1 MRFSPIPNS
10 ESDDMGIL
18 DVKNLHIHYRTLRG
32 KVRAVDGIS
41 FSIAEGES
49 LGLVGESGCGKTTLG
64 KALLRLLPENAAIER
79 GEVLF
84 RGRDLVKISPQ
95 EMRAI
100 RGKEIAMVP
109 QSAMN
114 ALDPVYR
121 IKDLI
126 IEGMLVH
133 KEVADEANDGRISQ
147 LFSSVG
153 LEGGRIDNYP
163 HMFSGGMRQRAVI
176 AGIFSLRPL
185 LIIADEPTTALDVI
199 VQDQVLKQLAALI
212 RETHATLIA
221 ITHDIGI
228 VAENCQKTGVM
239 YAGKLVEIGPTGDVL
254 GEPFHPYTMG
264 LQNALLGVR
273 DERREI
279 ISIPGVPP
287 SLIEPPSGCRFHPRC
302 PFAQQPCSEKEPMLE
317 EISPGHFVACH
328 YRRAAPEMRGLAKD
342 PERWL
347 KEKIS

>member
-1 MRFSPIPNS
+1 
-10 ESDDMGIL
+10 MGIL
-18 DVKNLHIHYRTLRG
+18 DVKDLCIYYRTLRG
-32 KVRAVDGIS
+32 KVRAVDGIT

-49 LGLVGESGCGKTTLG
+49 LGLVGESGCGKTTTG
-64 KALLRLLPENAAIER
+64 KALLRLLPENAAIAR
-79 GEVLF
+79 GEILF
-84 RGRDLVKISPQ
+84 KGRDLVKISPQ
-95 EMRAI
+95 EMRSI

-126 IEGMLVH
+126 IEGMLAH
-133 KEVADEANDGRISQ
+133 KEVAGEANDRRVVE

-153 LEGGRIDNYP
+153 LEGTRIDNYP

-176 AGIFSLRPL
+176 AAIFALRPS

-199 VQDQVLKQLAALI
+199 VQDQVLKQLASLI
-212 RETHATLIA
+212 RETRATLIA

-239 YAGKLVEIGPTGDVL
+239 YAGKLVEIGPTEEVL
-254 GEPFHPYTMG
+254 VEALHPYTMG
-264 LQNALLGVR
+264 LKNAFLGIR

-287 SLIEPPSGCRFHPRC
+287 SLIEPPQGCRFHPRC
-302 PFAQQPCSEKEPMLE
+302 PFAKEPCSEKEPVLE
-317 EISPGHFVACH
+317 ELSPGHLVACH
-328 YRRAAPEMRGLAKD
+328 YHRAAPEMRRLAKD
-342 PERWL
+342 PERWTQ
-347 KEKIS
+347 EKLS

>member
-1 MRFSPIPNS
+1 
-10 ESDDMGIL
+10 MGIL
-18 DVKNLHIHYRTLRG
+18 DVKDLCIYYRTLRG
-32 KVRAVDGIS
+32 NVKAVDGVT

-49 LGLVGESGCGKTTLG
+49 LGLVGESGCGKTTTG
-64 KALLRLLPENAAIER
+64 KALLRLLPENARIER
-79 GEVLF
+79 GEILF
-84 RGRDLVKISPQ
+84 RGRDLVRISLQ
-95 EMRAI
+95 EMRSI
-100 RGKEIAMVP
+100 RGKDIAMVP

-133 KEVADEANDGRISQ
+133 KEVAGEANEQRIKE
-147 LFSSVG
+147 LFASVG
-153 LEGGRIDNYP
+153 LEGSRIDNYP

-176 AGIFSLRPL
+176 AGIFSLRPS

-199 VQDQVLKQLAALI
+199 VQDQVLKQLASLI
-212 RETHATLIA
+212 RETRATLIA

-239 YAGKLVEIGPTGDVL
+239 YAGKLVEIGPTEDVL
-254 GEPFHPYTMG
+254 VDSFHPYTMG
-264 LQNALLGVR
+264 LKNAFLGVR

-287 SLIEPPSGCRFHPRC
+287 SLIDPPHGCRFHPRC
-302 PFAQQPCSEKEPMLE
+302 PFADATCSQKEPGLAE
-317 EISPGHFVACH
+317 VSPGHFVACH
-328 YRRAAPEMRGLAKD
+328 YHRAAPEMRQVAKD
-342 PERWL
+342 PERWTQ
-347 KEKIS
+347 ERGS

>member
-1 MRFSPIPNS
+1 
-10 ESDDMGIL
+10 MGIL
-18 DVKNLHIHYRTLRG
+18 DIRNLYVYYRTLRG
-32 KVRAVDGIS
+32 KVRAVDGVT

-49 LGLVGESGCGKTTLG
+49 LGLVGESGCGKTTAG
-64 KALLRLLPENAAIER
+64 KAFLRLLPENAVIQR
-79 GEVLF
+79 GEILF
-84 RGRDLVKISPQ
+84 KGIDLVRISPQ
-95 EMRAI
+95 EMRSI

-126 IEGMLVH
+126 IEGMLAH
-133 KEVADEANDGRISQ
+133 KEVADEANDGRIGE

-153 LEGGRIDNYP
+153 LEGIRSDNYP

-176 AGIFSLRPL
+176 AGIFSLRPS

-199 VQDQVLKQLAALI
+199 VQDQVLKQLASLI
-212 RETHATLIA
+212 KETKATLIA

-239 YAGKLVEIGPTGDVL
+239 YAGKLVEIGPTEKVL
-254 GEPFHPYTMG
+254 GQPFHPYTMG

-287 SLIEPPSGCRFHPRC
+287 SLIDPPPGCRFHPRC
-302 PFAQQPCSEKEPMLE
+302 PFADKPCSEKEPGLE
-317 EISPGHFVACH
+317 EISPGHVVACH
-328 YRRAAPEMRGLAKD
+328 YHRAAPEMRRLAKD
-342 PERWL
+342 PGKWT
-347 KEKIS
+347 KEKMA

>member
-1 MRFSPIPNS
+1 
-10 ESDDMGIL
+10 MGLL
-18 DVKNLHIHYRTLRG
+18 DVKDLCVYYRTRRG
-32 KVRAVDGIS
+32 KVRAVDGIT

-49 LGLVGESGCGKTTLG
+49 LGLVGESGCGKTTTG

-79 GEVLF
+79 GEMLF
-84 RGRDLVKISPQ
+84 RGRDLARIGAQ
-95 EMRAI
+95 QMRLI

-126 IEGMLVH
+126 IEGMLAH
-133 KEVADEANDGRISQ
+133 KEVAGEATDGRVVE

-153 LEGGRIDNYP
+153 LEGKRIDNYP

-176 AGIFSLRPL
+176 AGIFSLRPA

-199 VQDQVLKQLAALI
+199 VQDQVLKQLASLI

-239 YAGKLVEIGPTGDVL
+239 YAGKLVEIGPTEEVL
-254 GEPFHPYTMG
+254 VEAFHPYTMG
-264 LQNALLGVR
+264 LKNAFLGVR

-287 SLIEPPSGCRFHPRC
+287 SLIEPPPGCRFHPRC
-302 PFAQQPCSEKEPMLE
+302 PFANEPCSEKEPLLE

-328 YRRAAPEMRGLAKD
+328 YHRAAPEMRRSAQD
-342 PERWL
+342 PEKWTQER
-347 KEKIS
+347 IP

>member
-1 MRFSPIPNS
+1 
-10 ESDDMGIL
+10 MGLL
-18 DVKNLHIHYRTLRG
+18 DVKDLCVYYRTRRG
-32 KVRAVDGIS
+32 KVRAVDGVT

-49 LGLVGESGCGKTTLG
+49 LGLVGESGCGKTTTG
-64 KALLRLLPENAAIER
+64 KALLRLLPENAGIER
-79 GEVLF
+79 GEILF
-84 RGRDLVKISPQ
+84 RGRNLVGISSQ
-95 EMRAI
+95 EMRLV

-126 IEGMLVH
+126 LEGMLAH
-133 KEVADEANDGRISQ
+133 KEVAGEANDERVAK
-147 LFSSVG
+147 LFASVG
-153 LEGGRIDNYP
+153 LEGNRSDNYP

-176 AGIFSLRPL
+176 AGIFALRPA

-199 VQDQVLKQLAALI
+199 VQDQVLKQLASLI

-239 YAGKLVEIGPTGDVL
+239 YAGKLAEIGPTEEVL
-254 GEPFHPYTMG
+254 VEAYHPYTMG
-264 LQNALLGVR
+264 LKNAFLGVR
-273 DERREI
+273 DERRDI

-287 SLIEPPSGCRFHPRC
+287 NLIDPPPGCRFYPRC
-302 PFAQQPCSEKEPMLE
+302 PFAKAPCSAKEPLLE
-317 EISPGHFVACH
+317 EIAPGHSVACH
-328 YRRAAPEMRGLAKD
+328 YHRDAPEMRRLAQD
-342 PERWL
+342 PERWTREIIL
-347 KEKIS
+347 

>member
-1 MRFSPIPNS
+1 
-10 ESDDMGIL
+10 MGIL
-18 DVKNLHIHYRTLRG
+18 DVKDLCIYYRTLRG
-32 KVRAVDGIS
+32 KVRAVDGIT

-49 LGLVGESGCGKTTLG
+49 LGLVGESGCGKTTTG

-79 GEVLF
+79 GEILF
-84 RGRDLVKISPQ
+84 RGRDLVRISPQ
-95 EMRAI
+95 EMRSI

-126 IEGMLVH
+126 IEGMLAH
-133 KEVADEANDGRISQ
+133 KEVAGEANDRRVVE

-153 LEGGRIDNYP
+153 LEGNRIDNYP

-176 AGIFSLRPL
+176 AGIFSLRPS

-199 VQDQVLKQLAALI
+199 VQDQVLKQLASLI
-212 RETHATLIA
+212 RETQATLIA

-228 VAENCQKTGVM
+228 VAENCRRTGVM
-239 YAGKLVEIGPTGDVL
+239 YAGKLVEIGPTEEVL
-254 GEPFHPYTMG
+254 VEAFHPYTMG
-264 LQNALLGVR
+264 LKNAFLGVR
-273 DERREI
+273 DEPREI

-302 PFAQQPCSEKEPMLE
+302 PFANEPCSEKEPLLE

-328 YRRAAPEMRGLAKD
+328 YHRDAPEMRRLAKD
-342 PERWL
+342 PERWTQ
-347 KEKIS
+347 ERIS

>member
-1 MRFSPIPNS
+1 
-10 ESDDMGIL
+10 MGIL
-18 DVKNLHIHYRTLRG
+18 DVKDLYIYYRTLRG
-32 KVRAVDGIS
+32 KVRAVDGIT

-49 LGLVGESGCGKTTLG
+49 LGLVGESGCGKTTMG
-64 KALLRLLPENAAIER
+64 KALLRLLPENATIEK
-79 GEVLF
+79 GEILF
-84 RGRDLVKISPQ
+84 RGRDLVKASLQ
-95 EMRAI
+95 EMRSI
-100 RGKEIAMVP
+100 RGKEIAMIP

-114 ALDPVYR
+114 ALDPVCR

-126 IEGMLVH
+126 IEGMLAH
-133 KEVADEANDGRISQ
+133 KEVAGEAKEDRVAG

-153 LEGGRIDNYP
+153 LEGTRIDNYP

-176 AGIFSLRPL
+176 AGIFSLRPS

-199 VQDQVLKQLAALI
+199 VQDQVLKQLASLI

-239 YAGKLVEIGPTGDVL
+239 YAGKLVEIGPTEEVL
-254 GEPFHPYTMG
+254 SEPFHPYTMG

-273 DERREI
+273 DEQREI

-287 SLIEPPSGCRFHPRC
+287 SLIQPPHGCRFHPRC
-302 PFAQQPCSEKEPMLE
+302 PFAQADCSEKEPGLE
-317 EISPGHFVACH
+317 EISPGPFVACH
-328 YRRAAPEMRGLAKD
+328 YHRAGPEMRRLARD
-342 PERWL
+342 PGRWT
-347 KEKIS
+347 KEKVS

>member
-1 MRFSPIPNS
+1 
-10 ESDDMGIL
+10 MGIL
-18 DVKNLHIHYRTLRG
+18 DVKGLYIYYRTLRG
-32 KVRAVDGIS
+32 KVRAVDGIT

-49 LGLVGESGCGKTTLG
+49 LGLVGESGCGKTTMG
-64 KALLRLLPENAAIER
+64 KALLRLLPENATIER
-79 GEVLF
+79 GEILF
-84 RGRDLVKISPQ
+84 RGRDLVKASPQ
-95 EMRAI
+95 VMRSI
-100 RGKEIAMVP
+100 RGKEIAMIP

-126 IEGMLVH
+126 IEGMLAH
-133 KEVADEANDGRISQ
+133 KEVADEANEDRIAG

-153 LEGGRIDNYP
+153 LEGTRIDNYP

-176 AGIFSLRPL
+176 AGIFSLRPS

-199 VQDQVLKQLAALI
+199 VQDQVLKQLASLI

-239 YAGKLVEIGPTGDVL
+239 YAGQLAEIGPTEEVL
-254 GEPFHPYTMG
+254 SEPFHPYTMG

-273 DERREI
+273 DEQREI

-287 SLIEPPSGCRFHPRC
+287 NLIVPPRGCRFHPRC
-302 PFAQQPCSEKEPMLE
+302 PFADDRCAQKEPGLE
-317 EISPGHFVACH
+317 EVAPRHLVACH
-328 YRRAAPEMRGLAKD
+328 CHRAASEMRQLAKD
-342 PERWL
+342 PRKWTQEGP
-347 KEKIS
+347 S

>member
-1 MRFSPIPNS
+1 
-10 ESDDMGIL
+10 MGLL
-18 DVKNLHIHYRTLRG
+18 DVKDLCVYYRTRRG
-32 KVRAVDGIS
+32 KVRAVDGIT
-41 FSIAEGES
+41 FSISEGES
-49 LGLVGESGCGKTTLG
+49 LGLVGESGCGKTTTG

-79 GEVLF
+79 GEMLF
-84 RGRDLVKISPQ
+84 RGRDLARISAQ
-95 EMRAI
+95 QMRLI

-126 IEGMLVH
+126 IEGMLAH
-133 KEVADEANDGRISQ
+133 KEVAGEASDERVAR
-147 LFSSVG
+147 LFASVG
-153 LEGGRIDNYP
+153 LEGNRIDNYP

-176 AGIFSLRPL
+176 AGIFALRPA

-199 VQDQVLKQLAALI
+199 VQDQVLKQLASLI

-239 YAGKLVEIGPTGDVL
+239 YAGKLVEIGPTEEVL
-254 GEPFHPYTMG
+254 VEAFHPYTMG
-264 LQNALLGVR
+264 LKNAFLGVR
-273 DERREI
+273 DERRDI

-302 PFAQQPCSEKEPMLE
+302 PFAKEPCSAKEPPLE
-317 EISPGHFVACH
+317 EIAPGHYVACH
-328 YRRAAPEMRGLAKD
+328 YHRAAPGMRQSAQD
-342 PERWL
+342 PERWTR
-347 KEKIS
+347 EKIS

>member
-1 MRFSPIPNS
+1 
-10 ESDDMGIL
+10 MGIL
-18 DVKNLHIHYRTLRG
+18 DVKDLYIYYRTLRG
-32 KVRAVDGIS
+32 KVRAVDGIT

-49 LGLVGESGCGKTTLG
+49 LGLVGESGCGKTTMG
-64 KALLRLLPENAAIER
+64 KALLRLLPENATIER
-79 GEVLF
+79 GEILF
-84 RGRDLVKISPQ
+84 RGRDLVKASPQ
-95 EMRAI
+95 VMRSI
-100 RGKEIAMVP
+100 RGKEIAMIP

-126 IEGMLVH
+126 IEGMLAH
-133 KEVADEANDGRISQ
+133 KEVADEANEDRIAG

-153 LEGGRIDNYP
+153 LEGTRIDNYP

-176 AGIFSLRPL
+176 AGIFSLRPS

-239 YAGKLVEIGPTGDVL
+239 YAGQLAEIGPTEEVL
-254 GEPFHPYTMG
+254 SEPFHPYTMG

-273 DERREI
+273 DEQREI

-287 SLIEPPSGCRFHPRC
+287 NLIVPPRGCRFHPRC
-302 PFAQQPCSEKEPMLE
+302 PFADDRCAQKEPGLE
-317 EISPGHFVACH
+317 EVAPRHLVACH
-328 YRRAAPEMRGLAKD
+328 YHRAAPEMRQLAKD
-342 PERWL
+342 PRKWTQEGP
-347 KEKIS
+347 S